1 LKQRVK
7 KLKQQQK
14 GDVIATKKKVVGD
27 LKEKVAGL
35 QEASSHFGKNYS
47 NKAGEGK
54 GDPHGGEFLV
64 LARRLMSTMISA
76 DQRRQQ
82 LEMTSSYFLPEKA
95 AASFKIPCTRW
106 WVNER
111 EAVGHISWLHA
122 MIKIAA
128 AKDVKQFGFDETGID
143 CQSTMNEWCLIEDK
157 AGELEVVHMET
168 GGILCGGTS
177 QECAD
182 HVEKVWARGNA
193 AIKILRAD
201 LADKYG
207 QEVAD
212 ELVPDANG
220 GVQLLK
226 LRSAM
231 HDTCNT
237 ANAVVPKLAE
247 KKEASG
253 KAFYGNGVCQKIGA
267 VGLNSPVM
275 GAPWSGLASLPGPRL
290 SHPDSPVV

>member
-1 LKQRVK
+1 MEQLKDDINHERKRIATAEGDKKIALAKMEGALADRKDLKKRVK
-7 KLKQQQK
+7 TIKQQK
-14 GDVIATKKKVVGD
+14 EKAIATKKKVVGG

-35 QEASSHFGKNYS
+35 QESSSKFGKDYA

-54 GDPHGGEFLV
+54 GDPCAGEFLA
-64 LARRLMSTMISA
+64 LARRLLSTMMSA

-82 LEMTSSYFLPEKA
+82 LEMTSSYFLPEGA
-95 AASFKIPCTRW
+95 AASFKMPCVRW
-106 WVNER
+106 WVNQR
-111 EAVGHISWLHA
+111 EAVGHTPWLHA
-122 MIKIAA
+122 MIKNAA
-128 AKDVKQFGFDETGID
+128 AKEVKQFGFDETGID

-157 AGELEVVHMET
+157 TGALEVVHVET

-182 HVEKVWARGNA
+182 HIEKIWARGNS

-201 LADKYG
+201 LADKCG

-231 HDTCNT
+231 HDT
-237 ANAVVPKLAE
+237 
-247 KKEASG
+247 
-253 KAFYGNGVCQKIGA
+253 
-267 VGLNSPVM
+267 
-275 GAPWSGLASLPGPRL
+275 
-290 SHPDSPVV
+290 